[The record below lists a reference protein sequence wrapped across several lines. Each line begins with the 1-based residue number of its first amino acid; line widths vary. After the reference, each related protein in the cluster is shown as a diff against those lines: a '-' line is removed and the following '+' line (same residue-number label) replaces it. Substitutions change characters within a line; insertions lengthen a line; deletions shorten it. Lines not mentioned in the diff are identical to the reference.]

1 VRAVFDTNVLVA
13 AFATEGLCAA
23 LLRRARRGDFQLILC
38 PVILQEFQRV
48 LRSKLAASP
57 EDIRETLGVLQEAGE
72 LVTPEPAAMPRVC
85 RDRADDAIL
94 ACALAARAEFL
105 VTGDDDLLGL
115 RTFQRIRIVRPRDFE
130 ALFAD

>member
-1 VRAVFDTNVLVA
+1 MRAVFDRNVLVA
-13 AFATEGLCAA
+13 AFATEGLCAT
-23 LLRRARRGDFQLILC
+23 LLRRARRGDFRLVLC

-48 LRSKLAASP
+48 LNRKLAASP
-57 EDIRETLGVLQEAGE
+57 EEVREALGLLEEAGE

-105 VTGDDDLLGL
+105 VTGDNDLLGL
-115 RTFQRIRIVRPRDFE
+115 RTFQRIRIIRPRDFE
-130 ALFAD
+130 TFFAD

>member
-1 VRAVFDTNVLVA
+1 MRAVFDRNVLVA

-23 LLRRARRGDFQLILC
+23 LLRRARRGDFRLVICPFILK
-38 PVILQEFQRV
+38 EFQRV
-48 LRSKLAASP
+48 LNRKLSASP
-57 EDIRETLGVLQEAGE
+57 EEVRETLGLLEEAGE

-94 ACALAARAEFL
+94 ACALAARAKFL
-105 VTGDDDLLGL
+105 VTGHDDLLEL
-115 RTFQRIRIVRPRDFE
+115 RRVQRIRIVRPRDFE

>member
-13 AFATEGLCAA
+13 AFAAEGLCAA
-23 LLRRARRGDFQLILC
+23 LLRRARRGDFWLVLC
-38 PVILQEFQRV
+38 PVIVEEFQRV
-48 LRSKLAASP
+48 LRRKLAASP
-57 EDIRETLGVLQEAGE
+57 DEIRETLGLLQEAGE

-105 VTGDDDLLGL
+105 VTGDDDLLEL
-115 RTFQRIRIVRPRDFE
+115 RSFERIRIVRPRDFE
-130 ALFAD
+130 ALFVD

>member
-1 VRAVFDTNVLVA
+1 MRAVFDTNVLVA

-23 LLRRARRGDFQLILC
+23 LLRRARRGDFQLVLC
-38 PVILQEFQRV
+38 PVIVEEFRRV
-48 LRSKLAASP
+48 LRRKLAASP
-57 EDIRETLGVLQEAGE
+57 DEIRETLGLLREAGG
-72 LVTPEPAAMPRVC
+72 LVTPEPAAIPRVC
-85 RDRADDAIL
+85 RDRADGAIL

-115 RTFQRIRIVRPRDFE
+115 RTFQEIRIVRPRDFE